1 MVSSVMFKSEK
12 DTWETPENIC
22 SSIEKLYPDG
32 YLDPAPPVEI
42 NEYMPLAYYESDI
55 DYLGV
60 GWCARNVYMNP
71 PYGRVIGKWTTK
83 FEQEFQDGN
92 FENGIALVP
101 GRLGAKWFQRFTRNS
116 SCWCAL
122 DGRLK
127 FVDAENSAPFPSV
140 LVLYTTSLNFLNDFV
155 DEFYEKGLFWQSI

>member
-42 NEYMPLAYYESDI
+42 NEYMPLAYYESDV
-55 DYLGV
+55 DYLEV
-60 GWCARNVYMNP
+60 DWCAKNVYVNP
-71 PYGRVIGKWTTK
+71 PYGRVISKWTSK
-83 FEQEFQDGN
+83 FKTEFYNGN
-92 FENGIALVP
+92 FENGIMLLP
-101 GRLGAKWFQRFTRNS
+101 GRIGAKWFQDITRTS

-127 FVDAENSAPFPSV
+127 FGGAKNSAPFPSV
-140 LVLYTTSLNFLNDFV
+140 LVLYTISPDFLKKFIC
-155 DEFYEKGLFWQSI
+155 EFDEKGLFWQLV